1 MGWVPTRVYGREH
14 QALREQWR
22 PLVEAGGVS
31 CARCGKRIRRGT
43 PWDLG
48 HSDDW
53 SRYTG
58 PEHERCNSAAAGR
71 KRMRLAK
78 LARNRQPSSRSW

>member
-1 MGWVPTRVYGREH
+1 VVYVPKRVYGREH
-14 QALREQWR
+14 RALRAQWA
-22 PLVEAGGVS
+22 PHVDAGGVA
-31 CARCGKRIRRGT
+31 CARCGKRIKPGT

-58 PEHERCNSAAAGR
+58 PEHERCNAAAAGR
-71 KRMRLAK
+71 KRIRLER
-78 LARNRQPSSRSW
+78 ARRQSVPASRSW